1 MKSWDE
7 VRKQFPNWELIGRL
21 WQHVRGRYCARCGK
35 DIMRKAVGLRIV
47 RGFEY
52 EKICRKCY
60 WKKHTYGDNWTLTGD
75 DGQEKI
81 TDGKGNYTLINWIIE
96 NKE

>member
-1 MKSWDE
+1 
-7 VRKQFPNWELIGRL
+7 
-21 WQHVRGRYCARCGK
+21 
-35 DIMRKAVGLRIV
+35 MRKAVGLRIV

>member
-21 WQHVRGRYCARCGK
+21 WQHVRGRHCARCGK

-52 EKICRKCY
+52 EKI
-60 WKKHTYGDNWTLTGD
+60 
-75 DGQEKI
+75 
-81 TDGKGNYTLINWIIE
+81 
-96 NKE
+96 